1 MNNKPRRR
9 GRQSPDGE
17 ESSRTTAQAAPNLTA
32 LIHGMSAG
40 SALDEQ
46 VGRAFERVGHK
57 LYSPGLSQTWVGAQQ
72 LVESLTHL
80 GYYVELQVHAGH
92 CLCRVLRVL
101 KGNAIAKQLA
111 AIDAATLPEAV
122 AKASLL
128 TLLALEPPSA

>member
-1 MNNKPRRR
+1 MDNKPRRR
-9 GRQSPDGE
+9 GRQSHDVE
-17 ESSRTTAQAAPNLTA
+17 ETSRTTAQAAPNLST
-32 LIHGMSAG
+32 LVQGMSAG
-40 SALDEQ
+40 SALDDQ

-57 LYSPGLSQTWVGAQQ
+57 LYSPGLSQTWVGSQQ

-80 GYYVELQVHAGH
+80 GYYVELQVHADH

-128 TLLALEPPSA
+128 ALLALEPPSA